1 MTHQRVILIVVPVAD
16 DSYLLSAYCL
26 VPSGLSVRVISSTMR
41 LTSGGSARPFRS
53 FSAGT
58 ARMADGF
65 CATATGELAAPAATT
80 PDGLFSAAAA
90 FFSAAGAAR
99 LAGGLTGCAFN
110 SS

>member
-41 LTSGGSARPFRS
+41 LTSGGRARPFRS

-65 CATATGELAAPAATT
+65 CGLVTEESAAPAATT
-80 PDGLFSAAAA
+80 PDGLFCAAATL
-90 FFSAAGAAR
+90 FSAAGAAC
-99 LAGGLTGCAFN
+99 LAAGLIGCA
-110 SS
+110 